1 MVEEKTEKKK
11 EESKDNYVMKEVIT
25 QTDTGIGKKDDEG
38 VFTEK
43 GLLLE
48 IINKLDRIEKALA

>member
-1 MVEEKTEKKK
+1 MTEEKKEKL
-11 EESKDNYVMKEVIT
+11 NRYVLKPVFS
-25 QTDTGIGKKDDEG
+25 QTDTGIGLSDDTED

-48 IINKLDRIEKALA
+48 ILNKLDRIEKAVA